1 MLENK
6 ETMAVSNQLAP
17 ICDPKA
23 IAVLIFFRVQQFVVR
38 TIIHGGRFC
47 LANSVKSTF
56 AVHVLNSRIQGC
68 QKIWLYKNNVP
79 IETLRP
85 CLVSC
90 FGCLSKVSQPST
102 TERVWGNAVA
112 ENFSRNCKKGKH
124 AITDALGVFP
134 CLACNQAILGQN

>member
-1 MLENK
+1 MLHNK

-56 AVHVLNSRIQGC
+56 GILECGIARRSVQ
-68 QKIWLYKNNVP
+68 

-90 FGCLSKVSQPST
+90 FGCLSKVSQPSREFGAMPRLKISVQKKKT
-102 TERVWGNAVA
+102 CSYMLHMLECFLA
-112 ENFSRNCKKGKH
+112 SRATRPSSTKLKRIPRHPKKS
-124 AITDALGVFP
+124 
-134 CLACNQAILGQN
+134 